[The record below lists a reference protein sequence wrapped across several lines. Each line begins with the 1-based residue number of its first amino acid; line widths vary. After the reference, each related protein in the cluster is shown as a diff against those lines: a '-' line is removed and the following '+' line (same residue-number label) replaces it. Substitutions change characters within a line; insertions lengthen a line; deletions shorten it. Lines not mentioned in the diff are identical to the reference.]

1 MIDDKDP
8 PDTQGTD
15 NNIPDAPKPIN
26 TETAAPVTP
35 SAPVTPATTPTKP
48 IAPTL
53 ASANPLDAKIAAVG
67 ADASATMANQAN
79 EEIKPLPKRKTLSII
94 IHDAGVLRAA
104 YMQFVRGGGLF
115 IPTKKS
121 FVMGE
126 DTNLVIR
133 LLDDDEPYRV
143 SGKVVWITPAASPAN
158 KAGGIG
164 VEFMEDKSGEKL
176 RNRIEL
182 ILGPHLKSTESTH
195 TM

>member
-1 MIDDKDP
+1 MSNDIPEDDKP
-8 PDTQGTD
+8 LDTLPLDENLPKETQPTD
-15 NNIPDAPKPIN
+15 ATTN
-26 TETAAPVTP
+26 AAP
-35 SAPVTPATTPTKP
+35 ADPA
-48 IAPTL
+48 
-53 ASANPLDAKIAAVG
+53 N
-67 ADASATMANQAN
+67 
-79 EEIKPLPKRKTLSII
+79 EIKPLPKRKTLSII

-104 YMQFVRGGGLF
+104 YMQFIKGGGLF
-115 IPTKKS
+115 IPTKKT

-143 SGKVVWITPAASPAN
+143 SGRVVWITPLGSASN

-164 VEFMEDKSGEKL
+164 VEFLEDNNGERL

>member
-1 MIDDKDP
+1 MIDDTNP
-8 PDTQGTD
+8 PDVNKQD
-15 NNIPDAPKPIN
+15 NPAPTPTAPK
-26 TETAAPVTP
+26 V
-35 SAPVTPATTPTKP
+35 
-48 IAPTL
+48 L
-53 ASANPLDAKIAAVG
+53 ASDNPTDTQIAA
-67 ADASATMANQAN
+67 ASAGVTNQIPN
-79 EEIKPLPKRKTLSII
+79 SEEIKPLPKRKTLSII

-115 IPTKKS
+115 IPTKKT

-143 SGKVVWITPAASPAN
+143 SGKVVWITPAVSPSN

-164 VEFMEDKSGEKL
+164 VEFAEDKNGEKL